1 MNFIL
6 LIVLLS
12 LIEFVG
18 DSNFKEYSRSKTFK
32 NLVIGVIAYIFVVK
46 FLIESFKR
54 RNLIFTNAMWDA
66 ISTLIST
73 LLAVFILKENLN
85 NWQQWVGLLSIIFG
99 LALLNYGKPATS

>member
-6 LIVLLS
+6 LIIILS

-18 DSNFKEYSRSKTFK
+18 DSNFKRYAQTKTFK
-32 NLVIGVIAYIFVVK
+32 NLIIGIIAYIFVVK
-46 FLIESFKR
+46 ILIESFKQ

-73 LLAVFILKENLN
+73 LLAVFILKETLN
-85 NWQQWVGLLSIIFG
+85 NWQQWIGVISIILGIF
-99 LALLNYGKPATS
+99 LLNYS

>member
-46 FLIESFKR
+46 ILIESFKR

-73 LLAVFILKENLN
+73 FLAVFILKEHLN